1 MKDDCNEIRGV
12 STAGQE
18 PLDGP
23 QAQLVMG
30 FSSVGKSSFI
40 KHLMQTDPS
49 YQKARQSF
57 ARDFR
62 ASPNGFPQAGDL
74 LHADL
79 STNYEFTRRPN
90 SPPAVSRNPYLR
102 QLIRSGH
109 FGKAFVLV
117 TSEDELRQRIGS
129 RKTVGVDFGRDNS
142 GSRYAAGRKLTM
154 LNFFPL
160 SSYYQIW
167 LQELRAAGVPYQFVY
182 AHNGDFTYL
191 MDEAQALKLLS
202 QHCLR
207 RWPRRVLRRGRW
219 GVKWWLSARFR

>member
-1 MKDDCNEIRGV
+1 M
-12 STAGQE
+12 
-18 PLDGP
+18 
-23 QAQLVMG
+23 
-30 FSSVGKSSFI
+30 
-40 KHLMQTDPS
+40 
-49 YQKARQSF
+49 
-57 ARDFR
+57 
-62 ASPNGFPQAGDL
+62 
-74 LHADL
+74 
-79 STNYEFTRRPN
+79 
-90 SPPAVSRNPYLR
+90 
-102 QLIRSGH
+102 
-109 FGKAFVLV
+109 

-167 LQELRAAGVPYQFVY
+167 LQELRAAGVSYQFVY